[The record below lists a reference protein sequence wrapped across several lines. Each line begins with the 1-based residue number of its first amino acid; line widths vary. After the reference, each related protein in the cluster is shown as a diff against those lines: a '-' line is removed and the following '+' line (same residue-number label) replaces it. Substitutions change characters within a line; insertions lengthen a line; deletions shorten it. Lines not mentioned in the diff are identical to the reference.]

1 MNRQIP
7 PVDQQFTKWIQ
18 AVNDRLDRLERGAQ
32 NAGRV
37 SFSNEVQ
44 VGNILITTTG
54 DTVRFTNVQDGK
66 TATITLT

>member
-37 SFSNEVQ
+37 SFSNQIQ
-44 VGNILITTTG
+44 VGDILITTGAT
-54 DTVRFTNVQDGK
+54 TVLFQNVQTG
-66 TATITLT
+66 ASYTITLA